1 MKVALTTI
9 TLTPIVISSQC
20 KNRQINSSRSF
31 YITTDCKEP
40 LVLITEPRC
49 DITCYNVQYPQSC
62 VDVEGFEPSCGCKE
76 GYVIDESSGIC
87 IPIDQCQK
95 CYKEDGT
102 PVNPGFSYMKSHCE
116 EWYVIIRYK
125 HWCKIF

>member
-1 MKVALTTI
+1 MGI
-9 TLTPIVISSQC
+9 HIP
-20 KNRQINSSRSF
+20 
-31 YITTDCKEP
+31 
-40 LVLITEPRC
+40 EPRC

-102 PVNPGFSYMKSHCE
+102 PVNITFLTTTTWFKTFNIYTALWILYVVTCYITSWFCYQYQRFLTICSYVERTRGVNC
-116 EWYVIIRYK
+116 
-125 HWCKIF
+125 